1 MRDRLVDNIFRATI
15 TMSREQIS
23 ERISG
28 SFIVMN
34 RITQNESPQLETH
47 STVLIADIDGGLLQN
62 LLENIQQSNAE
73 LSIEDV
79 EWVFLVTTNS
89 QHLGGSAIQ
98 IPGWAKIQQVKD
110 SFKKHTFTGI
120 PINCGAF
127 CIASIVTKTPKHYNL
142 KKSIEYAYFLQKR
155 LQWGEFVSKEEV
167 ANAFLDLKPEARLT
181 FLRPNHDCQENDTY
195 YGAEWKEI
203 AMDHNPNQLVNT
215 YYIFWSLDRHFGLC
229 SNPQQMFDFY
239 KSGRLFCHKCVTQ
252 YPSLSKCRCEDAVK
266 KQIAIKRKQC
276 EFCNEFG
283 CNGCKKKCNFCSV
296 AYSGIENGK
305 EPHRCILVD
314 NKPAKLFLQPGEEPT
329 KRKPKY
335 KLYAFDLESRVQ
347 IIEGFRGIK
356 FETANNEFVNT
367 EVPTFD
373 LISEHVPNLVVF
385 RDIFDPNS
393 EQIYFGDD
401 CLERFLDFMTLSNL
415 GRNICVAHNAS
426 GYDSRLLL
434 ETIIHQFGNTVDKKA
449 KFICRGTKFMQLKWG
464 DTIFLDSLLHL
475 PGSLAGLAKSFN
487 LTMRKGYFPHLFNS
501 TDNYDYNSTLPDK
514 KYFDLTFMAKT
525 KKDVDEFNNWYDV
538 RKEQGPWNFQEELI
552 AYCKD
557 DVKILSEIMMQFHT
571 TIINDFGGESP
582 WFSTTAPA
590 FCHKTVLRH
599 LTQQINLP
607 SENEQRLEKVNDMA
621 LNSHWAVLVSNEY
634 WFARKALRGGRTDV
648 RKIYHALT
656 DEEKARGC
664 RIVYQDIV
672 SMYPYVQVARDYP
685 VGLPIVNIYDEDYY
699 PCKEHSTPI
708 RGNVVDLKC
717 ACRIRKKRRNNDF
730 RMRIVEQPEP
740 EVNELI
746 SRPDFFG
753 YICVH
758 IIPPKNLFHPVLVT
772 WTEEVGKCTAKL
784 EEIKE
789 GVFTTEEFKVAIQK
803 GYKCVKIFRYD
814 QYNRAP
820 GLWKDFILD
829 LYIKKM
835 ASSGPPPE
843 TEQEKERIVQSY
855 ADLFGEEYGNKIRHS
870 FNEWAFRPAARQ
882 VYKIML
888 NSVWGK
894 HCQRPVMPKAQML
907 HGEDYQ
913 EWYDLYANIEA
924 GNTVVTKF
932 VPVGDRF
939 LINTNRSQEQKTYL
953 DFHDSYLPA
962 GAYVPAYG
970 RLMLYEM
977 LDKLG
982 KRVLYHDTDSI
993 IYVYD
998 PLEFNIPMN
1007 DIWGTWDEEK
1017 ISKEGIEEFVSTGP
1031 KSYAIKT
1038 SKSETVKLKGVSIK
1052 HSHRFLIN
1060 FSTIK
1065 KLVFDTLDGVFAGL
1079 QIPQYKFNYKIG
1091 EGIKTE
1097 EYHKSFKFHSTD
1109 LKGDLGP
1116 DLYVYPK
1123 GYQE

>member
-283 CNGCKKKCNFCSV
+283 CNGCKRKCNFCSV

-434 ETIIHQFGNTVDKKA
+434 ELS
-449 KFICRGTKFMQLKWG
+449 FINSVIQL
-464 DTIFLDSLLHL
+464 
-475 PGSLAGLAKSFN
+475 
-487 LTMRKGYFPHLFNS
+487 
-501 TDNYDYNSTLPDK
+501 
-514 KYFDLTFMAKT
+514 
-525 KKDVDEFNNWYDV
+525 
-538 RKEQGPWNFQEELI
+538 
-552 AYCKD
+552 
-557 DVKILSEIMMQFHT
+557 
-571 TIINDFGGESP
+571 
-582 WFSTTAPA
+582 
-590 FCHKTVLRH
+590 
-599 LTQQINLP
+599 
-607 SENEQRLEKVNDMA
+607 
-621 LNSHWAVLVSNEY
+621 
-634 WFARKALRGGRTDV
+634 
-648 RKIYHALT
+648 
-656 DEEKARGC
+656 
-664 RIVYQDIV
+664 
-672 SMYPYVQVARDYP
+672 
-685 VGLPIVNIYDEDYY
+685 
-699 PCKEHSTPI
+699 
-708 RGNVVDLKC
+708 
-717 ACRIRKKRRNNDF
+717 
-730 RMRIVEQPEP
+730 
-740 EVNELI
+740 
-746 SRPDFFG
+746 
-753 YICVH
+753 
-758 IIPPKNLFHPVLVT
+758 
-772 WTEEVGKCTAKL
+772 
-784 EEIKE
+784 
-789 GVFTTEEFKVAIQK
+789 
-803 GYKCVKIFRYD
+803 
-814 QYNRAP
+814 
-820 GLWKDFILD
+820 
-829 LYIKKM
+829 IKK
-835 ASSGPPPE
+835 
-843 TEQEKERIVQSY
+843 QS
-855 ADLFGEEYGNKIRHS
+855 LF
-870 FNEWAFRPAARQ
+870 A
-882 VYKIML
+882 
-888 NSVWGK
+888 
-894 HCQRPVMPKAQML
+894 
-907 HGEDYQ
+907 
-913 EWYDLYANIEA
+913 
-924 GNTVVTKF
+924 
-932 VPVGDRF
+932 VGQS
-939 LINTNRSQEQKTYL
+939 LCN
-953 DFHDSYLPA
+953 
-962 GAYVPAYG
+962 
-970 RLMLYEM
+970 
-977 LDKLG
+977 
-982 KRVLYHDTDSI
+982 
-993 IYVYD
+993 
-998 PLEFNIPMN
+998 
-1007 DIWGTWDEEK
+1007 
-1017 ISKEGIEEFVSTGP
+1017 
-1031 KSYAIKT
+1031 
-1038 SKSETVKLKGVSIK
+1038 
-1052 HSHRFLIN
+1052 
-1060 FSTIK
+1060 
-1065 KLVFDTLDGVFAGL
+1065 
-1079 QIPQYKFNYKIG
+1079 
-1091 EGIKTE
+1091 
-1097 EYHKSFKFHSTD
+1097 
-1109 LKGDLGP
+1109 
-1116 DLYVYPK
+1116 
-1123 GYQE
+1123 